1 MALLLRPP
9 PPSLP
14 VRLMAARLFS
24 YPSLKFHHSLSP
36 PSLSRL
42 FLNTRSS
49 SLSLSLLVFM
59 VFFLLVWVWLRYRF
73 EISIYHSKKEVVER
87 SIFYFYSFEESVLL
101 LSGRAFELA
110 ERWWGTP
117 QKMRGFW
124 EHSCHPPLPRRLSRE
139 SPAPQPTVLS
149 RSRYINAC
157 NFVIEM
163 DGPN

>member
-49 SLSLSLLVFM
+49 SLSLSTCFYGLFSSCLGVI
-59 VFFLLVWVWLRYRF
+59 
-73 EISIYHSKKEVVER
+73 EISIYHSKKEVIER
-87 SIFYFYSFEESVLL
+87 SIFDFYSFEQSVLL

-124 EHSCHPPLPRRLSRE
+124 EHSCHPALPRRLSRE